1 MIRDREDTTCIL
13 PVAWVRLMKKIRK
26 AYFIVLAFLLL
37 AFVFS
42 VAVGAVYIPPGTI
55 GKILASEAGFSFEV
69 AWPDSYEA
77 IIYQVR
83 LPHVVLVMMTGAAL
97 AGSGAAFQ
105 GLFRNPLADPY
116 LTLLNDYIKPC
127 LIHFAMVEYYPHAAY
142 TIANKGVYKHG
153 AENSET
159 VSKEEVDFLM
169 EKQRQLAMNYKERFV
184 DYVINNSSSFPE
196 YYSNTAPDVYPDQ
209 NTNMTGWVL

>member
-1 MIRDREDTTCIL
+1 MAKALLITREDL
-13 PVAWVRLMKKIRK
+13 VRFTSVNGGVDTDK
-26 AYFIVLAFLLL
+26 FIQ
-37 AFVFS
+37 
-42 VAVGAVYIPPGTI
+42 YISI
-55 GKILASEAGFSFEV
+55 SQDIHIQA
-69 AWPDSYEA
+69 
-77 IIYQVR
+77 
-83 LPHVVLVMMTGAAL
+83 MTGTRLLEKIQADIIADTL
-97 AGSGAAFQ
+97 V
-105 GLFRNPLADPY
+105 DPY
-116 LTLLNDYIKPC
+116 LTLLNDYIKPA

-196 YYSNTAPDVYPDQ
+196 YYSNVSPDVYPDQ